1 MAQLASL
8 ATLIGAGVST
18 YANIRQGQQM
28 EAYRKAREREIAA
41 QEAARRQEQQMEQ
54 QSKARERAER
64 LRRTIAAARTR
75 LAAGGVN
82 PDEGSGAALTQGLAR
97 DAAAAQAEDDAVY
110 ALRLST
116 GRSSLLRPDGPLN
129 AYLRAGQSFGTALRS
144 LLD

>member
-18 YANIRQGQQM
+18 YANIRQGQQI
-28 EAYRKAREREIAA
+28 AKYQKQRAREIAA
-41 QEAARRQEQQMEQ
+41 QEAARQQELQIEQQAR
-54 QSKARERAER
+54 ARERAER

-82 PDEGSGAALTQGLAR
+82 PDEGSGAALARGLAR
-97 DAAAAQAEDDAVY
+97 DAAAAQADDDALY
-110 ALRLST
+110 ALRLSA
-116 GRSSLLRPDGPLN
+116 GRASLLRPDGSLN
-129 AYLRAGQSFGTALRS
+129 AYLRAGRSFGTALRS

>member
-41 QEAARRQEQQMEQ
+41 QEAARRQEEQMEQ
-54 QSKARERAER
+54 QSRARERAER

-82 PDEGSGAALTQGLAR
+82 PDEGSGAALAQGLAR
-97 DAAAAQAEDDAVY
+97 DAAAAQAEDDALY

-116 GRSSLLRPDGPLN
+116 GRSSLLRPDGSLN
-129 AYLRAGQSFGTALRS
+129 AYLRAGQSFATALRN

>member
-18 YANIRQGQQM
+18 YANIRQGQQI
-28 EAYRKAREREIAA
+28 EKYQKERAREIAA
-41 QEAARRQEQQMEQ
+41 QEAARRQELQIEQ
-54 QSKARERAER
+54 QARARERAER

-75 LAAGGVN
+75 LAAGGVR
-82 PDEGSGAALTQGLAR
+82 PDEGSAAALTRGLTR
-97 DAAAAQAEDDAVY
+97 DSQAAQAEDDALH
-110 ALRLST
+110 ALRMST
-116 GRSSLLRPDGPLN
+116 GRSSLLRPDGSLT